1 MATFSTA
8 QEWELL
14 TFTGSTAGEAQT
26 IIGGP
31 SSGLFNTADG
41 YQYMLLSAK
50 TIAISG
56 SFTNVNSGIVICEN
70 IGSTTIQYF
79 PTQTYNLTWRRDPST
94 NNRSSG
100 IFQYNMNDGSAIEVS
115 NGVLTPIAAG
125 SHQNHIP
132 YGFILTFENTNAGGI
147 STSWVVQVA
156 RYK

>member
-14 TFTGSTAGEAQT
+14 TFSGSTSGNTQT
-26 IIGGP
+26 IVGGP
-31 SSGLFNTADG
+31 SSGQFDTTDG
-41 YQYMLLSAK
+41 YQYMLLSAR
-50 TIAISG
+50 TIASSG
-56 SFTNVNSGIVICEN
+56 SFTTVGGGIVICEN

-79 PTQTYNLTWRRDPST
+79 PTQTYDLTWRRDSSAS
-94 NNRSSG
+94 NRSSG

-132 YGFILTFENTNAGGI
+132 YGFILTFENNSSVS
-147 STSWVVQVA
+147 STWVVQVA